1 MEKFISIPTGAGPN
15 QLVSVND
22 LVGVFAGTA
31 ATNNVNS
38 VAAANTVLTYVS
50 GKTVTLLHTSQSN
63 FAVRDAIQT
72 AIVEALKTS
81 WTKPVGYVI
90 PSLPVTLT
98 GLTVSATLV

>member
-1 MEKFISIPTGAGPN
+1 MEKFISIPTGVGAN

-31 ATNNVNS
+31 QLNNANAVT
-38 VAAANTVLTYVS
+38 AENTVLTYVN
-50 GKTVTLLHTSQSN
+50 GRTVTLLHPTQTN
-63 FAVRDAIQT
+63 FAVRNAIQD

-98 GLTVSATLV
+98 GLTVATV

>member
-1 MEKFISIPTGAGPN
+1 MEKFISIPTGVGAN

-38 VAAANTVLTYVS
+38 VPAANTVLTYVN
-50 GKTVTLLHTSQSN
+50 GRTVTLAHTSQSN
-63 FAVRDAIQT
+63 FNVRDAIQN
-72 AIVEALKTS
+72 AIVESLKTS

-98 GLTVSATLV
+98 GLTVATV

>member
-1 MEKFISIPTGAGPN
+1 MEKFISIPTGVGAN

-31 ATNNVNS
+31 ATNNANAVT
-38 VAAANTVLTYVS
+38 AENTVLTYVN
-50 GKTVTLLHTSQSN
+50 GRTVTLLHPTQTN
-63 FAVRDAIQT
+63 FNVRDAIQL
-72 AIVEALKTS
+72 AIIEALKTS

-98 GLTVSATLV
+98 GLTVATV

>member
-1 MEKFISIPTGAGPN
+1 MEKFISIPTGVGAN

-38 VAAANTVLTYVS
+38 TAAANTVLTYVN
-50 GKTVTLLHTSQSN
+50 GRTVTLLHASQSN
-63 FAVRDAIQT
+63 FNVRDAIQN
-72 AIVEALKTS
+72 AIIDALKTT
-81 WTKPVGYVI
+81 WTNPVGYVI

-98 GLTVSATLV
+98 GLTVATV